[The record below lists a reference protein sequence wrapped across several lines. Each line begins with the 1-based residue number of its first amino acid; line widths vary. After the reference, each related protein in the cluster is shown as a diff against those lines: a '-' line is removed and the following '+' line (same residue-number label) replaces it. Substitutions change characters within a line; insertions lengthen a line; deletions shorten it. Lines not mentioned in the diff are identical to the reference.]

1 MPVLIIITGSNGAG
15 KSSIGPDYIPK
26 KLRNSIFDGDKLFI
40 EKRNEIW
47 AAGVKSPKECKNRAF
62 EIVVETFEKLV
73 ENSINNKVDFVYEGH
88 FTNEATWDVP
98 KKFKAVGYKIQL
110 IFFGLTDVSL
120 SESRVIARAYEGGHY
135 VDPLTVQSNFYGN
148 LEKVDKYYSLF
159 DSVRIFDTSGVALI
173 ELAELKK
180 GVPYSAISS
189 TELPNWFTKNL
200 KEITKNVV
208 DAEQN
213 DIAKGF

>member
-1 MPVLIIITGSNGAG
+1 MEKKKISFEKTRLIT
-15 KSSIGPDYIPK
+15 
-26 KLRNSIFDGDKLFI
+26 
-40 EKRNEIW
+40 E
-47 AAGVKSPKECKNRAF
+47 
-62 EIVVETFEKLV
+62 VVETFEKLV